1 MSVFVTPEPE
11 DRFVEIVRVGRRY
24 HWFPDV
30 TIYYKSESRKFK
42 VEGGC
47 KVKETTSPNNEYR
60 EIKVVM
66 DDEHRIF
73 EIRRS
78 KQGEYRMI
86 TDGYWITDQV
96 QFRV

>member
-1 MSVFVTPEPE
+1 MKEQICGDCYQFSFDALSNTTE
-11 DRFVEIVRVGRRY
+11 
-24 HWFPDV
+24 
-30 TIYYKSESRKFK
+30 FK

-47 KVKETTSPNNEYR
+47 KVKEYEQANQGYR

-78 KQGEYRMI
+78 KRGGKMSS
-86 TDGYWITDQV
+86 
-96 QFRV
+96 